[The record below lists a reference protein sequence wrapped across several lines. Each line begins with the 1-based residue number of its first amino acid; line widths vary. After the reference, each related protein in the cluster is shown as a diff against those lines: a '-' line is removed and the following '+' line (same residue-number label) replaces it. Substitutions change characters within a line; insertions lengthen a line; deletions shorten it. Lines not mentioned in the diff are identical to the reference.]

1 MVGWELW
8 FLVNLGFSRGV
19 ALGSWDI
26 LFFEVFDLRDEWDGL
41 ADGSSAILFLS
52 STCLVREFV
61 PNVIEPS
68 FGIGRILY
76 ALIEHSWYRR
86 AGDDEA
92 RNVLG
97 FPVVTAPFKALVTPI
112 SSNPSFTP
120 FINEC
125 AALLRRNGIANKVDE
140 SAASIGRRYARAD
153 ELGTPFAV
161 TVDFQTLK
169 DQTVTLR
176 ERDSLKQI
184 RESVGFLGHFGS
196 VVALTRFSWLWN
208 PQIPTVVQVIKDIC
222 DEKMSWDDVFAK
234 YPEFTGQVL
243 E

>member
-1 MVGWELW
+1 MSFVEVG
-8 FLVNLGFSRGV
+8 VLGPGTYVWRTHGLEVVPKRGTSLLTLP
-19 ALGSWDI
+19 ALPQQ
-26 LFFEVFDLRDEWDGL
+26 
-41 ADGSSAILFLS
+41 
-52 STCLVREFV
+52 TVREFV

-86 AGDDEA
+86 PGDDEA
-92 RNVLG
+92 RNVLA

-112 SSNPSFTP
+112 SNNASFSP

-125 AALLRRNGIANKVDE
+125 ASLLRRNGLSNKVDE

-153 ELGTPFAV
+153 ELGTPFAI

-184 RESVGFLGHFGS
+184 RESVG
-196 VVALTRFSWLWN
+196 
-208 PQIPTVVQVIKDIC
+208 IPSRRLSSYSMC
-222 DEKMSWDDVFAK
+222 
-234 YPEFTGQVL
+234 
-243 E
+243 